1 MNRTKA
7 SFAFLLIL
15 SLCFSAHAE
24 SSLVPFIDAAEKLA
38 FETDNVTITGKAE
51 FLLDGKRF
59 KTAEITY
66 VQDGYNSF
74 WQEKLR
80 TPRAW
85 RTDLESGFTV
95 IQNEPR

>member
-24 SSLVPFIDAAEKLA
+24 STVVSLIDAAEKLA

-66 VQDGYNSF
+66 LQDGENSF
-74 WQEKLR
+74 WQEKLL

-85 RTDLESGFTV
+85 RSHRNGTG
-95 IQNEPR
+95 